1 MRTINVNPQDVSK
14 ELYDQESAR
23 VSAQIASIQKKI
35 QNHDDT
41 LAKYHAKLEELNV
54 KLETLMAVRN
64 NFR

>member
-1 MRTINVNPQDVSK
+1 MRRINVNPQTISK
-14 ELYDQESAR
+14 ELYEQESTR

-35 QNHDDT
+35 QNHDET
-41 LAKYHAKLEELNV
+41 LAKYHTKLEELNT